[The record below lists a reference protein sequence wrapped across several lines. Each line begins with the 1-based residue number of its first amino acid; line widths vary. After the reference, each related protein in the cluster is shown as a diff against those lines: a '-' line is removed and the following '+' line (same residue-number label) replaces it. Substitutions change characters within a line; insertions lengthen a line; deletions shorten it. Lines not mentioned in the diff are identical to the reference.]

1 MHEAGL
7 AAEILES
14 ALRSARREL
23 GEEARVRAVRVRVG
37 EFCGVD
43 AGALR
48 FALEALSRN
57 SPAEGLEIEL
67 KIEPMVIVCSCGHR
81 AGREAMYD
89 VCPSCRAGSWSVAAG
104 RDLVLEALDAEAP
117 D

>member
-7 AAEILES
+7 AAEILEN
-14 ALRSARREL
+14 AVRAARREL
-23 GEEARVRAVRVRVG
+23 GETARVRALRVRVG
-37 EFCGVD
+37 EFAGVD

-57 SPAEGLEIEL
+57 SPAEGCAIEL
-67 KIEPMVIVCSCGHR
+67 KLEPMVIVCSCGHR
-81 AGREAMYD
+81 AGKDAMYD
-89 VCPSCRAGSWSVAAG
+89 VCPACTGGSWTVAGG